1 LLFVPKCGRI
11 YQMTKTI
18 LQAVTGSHAYG
29 LNHAA
34 SDIDKMSIF
43 VAPTV
48 DVAGLHWASKH
59 ESFSDAGPTG
69 DDNTGHEIGK
79 YLRLVLKSNPTLI
92 ELMFMNDYEI
102 LDETGQGLVALRDKV
117 LYTEGIRN
125 AYYGY
130 AKAQVER
137 VKREYPNHKPKM
149 ARHAVRI
156 THQGLELLSTGT
168 TNVKVHDRDWY
179 FEFTEL
185 PFENMA
191 NIMDNWVQELG
202 TKESVLPDKP
212 DVRAVAEFLKDVRRS
227 YIE

>member
-1 LLFVPKCGRI
+1 
-11 YQMTKTI
+11 MTKTI

-130 AKAQVER
+130 AKAQFER

-149 ARHAVRI
+149 ARHCVRI
-156 THQGLELLSTGT
+156 STQAWELLETGS
-168 TNVKVHDRDWY
+168 TNVKVIHPDLY
-179 FEFTEL
+179 FALDDLPQNEL
-185 PFENMA
+185 YAVMDHSVESI
-191 NIMDNWVQELG
+191 NICN
-202 TKESVLPDKP
+202 SVLPDKP
-212 DVRAVAEFLKDVRRS
+212 DVRAVAEFLKNVRRS

>member
-1 LLFVPKCGRI
+1 
-11 YQMTKTI
+11 MTKTI

-48 DVAGLHWASKH
+48 EVAGLHWASKH

-92 ELMFMNDYEI
+92 ELMFLNEYEI

-117 LYTEGIRN
+117 LYTEGVRN

-156 THQGLELLSTGT
+156 STQGYELLSTGT
-168 TNVKVHDRDWY
+168 TSVKVDDPEWY
-179 FEFTEL
+179 FSL
-185 PFENMA
+185 DNMPYEA
-191 NIMDNWVQELG
+191 LSILMDVRVQMID
-202 TKESVLPDKP
+202 KAKSVLPDKP
-212 DVRAVAEFLKDVRRS
+212 DTRAVAEFLKNVRRS

>member
-1 LLFVPKCGRI
+1 M
-11 YQMTKTI
+11 Y
-18 LQAVTGSHAYG
+18 
-29 LNHAA
+29 
-34 SDIDKMSIF
+34 IF

-69 DDNTGHEIGK
+69 DDTTGHEIGK

-92 ELMFMNDYEI
+92 ELMFMNDYEV
-102 LDETGQGLVALRDKV
+102 LDETGQGLVALRDKI
-117 LYTEGIRN
+117 LYTEGVRN

-149 ARHAVRI
+149 ARHAIRI
-156 THQGLELLSTGT
+156 ANQGYTLLNVGS
-168 TNVKVHDRDWY
+168 TNVRVHDRDWY
-179 FEFTEL
+179 FSL
-185 PFENMA
+185 DIMPFDDLCKL
-191 NIMDNWVQELG
+191 MDYEIERIN
-202 TKESVLPDKP
+202 TIKSYLPDKP
-212 DVRAVAEFLKDVRRS
+212 DTRAVAEFLKDVRRS

>member
-1 LLFVPKCGRI
+1 
-11 YQMTKTI
+11 MTKTI

-29 LNHAA
+29 LNHAT
-34 SDIDKMSIF
+34 SDTDKMYIF

-48 DVAGLHWASKH
+48 EVAGLHWASKH

-69 DDNTGHEIGK
+69 DDTTGHEIGK

-92 ELMFMNDYEI
+92 ELLFMNDYEV
-102 LDETGQGLVALRDKV
+102 LDETGQGLVALRDKI
-117 LYTEGIRN
+117 LYTEGVRN

-149 ARHAVRI
+149 ARHAIRI
-156 THQGLELLSTGT
+156 TYQGLELLTTGT
-168 TNVKVHDRDWY
+168 TNVKVTNPDWY
-179 FEFTEL
+179 FQFNEL
-185 PFENMA
+185 PFENQS
-191 NIMDNWVQELG
+191 NIMDNWLANLNEA
-202 TKESVLPDKP
+202 KSVLPDKP

>member
-1 LLFVPKCGRI
+1 
-11 YQMTKTI
+11 MTKTI

-34 SDIDKMSIF
+34 SDTDKMYIF

-48 DVAGLHWASKH
+48 DVAGLNWASKH

-69 DDNTGHEIGK
+69 DDTTGHEIGK

-92 ELMFMNDYEI
+92 ELLFMNDYEI
-102 LDETGQGLVALRDKV
+102 LDETGQGLVALRDKI
-117 LYTEGIRN
+117 LYTDGVRN

-130 AKAQVER
+130 AKAQVDR

-156 THQGLELLSTGT
+156 STQGIELLSTGT
-168 TNVKVHDRDWY
+168 TNVKVLTPEWY
-179 FEFTEL
+179 FSLDTL
-185 PFENMA
+185 PFNELCS
-191 NIMDNWVQELG
+191 IMDKNVEMIDQ
-202 TKESVLPDKP
+202 TPSMLPDKP

>member
-1 LLFVPKCGRI
+1 
-11 YQMTKTI
+11 MTKTI

-48 DVAGLHWASKH
+48 EVAGLHWASKH

-117 LYTEGIRN
+117 LYTDGIRN

-156 THQGLELLSTGT
+156 THQGLDLLTTGT
-168 TNVKVHDRDWY
+168 TNVKVPNPEWY
-179 FEFTEL
+179 FSLDDL
-185 PFENMA
+185 PFDLMSRL
-191 NIMDNWVQELG
+191 MDRWVAQLN
-202 TKESVLPDKP
+202 TADSILPDKP
-212 DVRAVAEFLKDVRRS
+212 DIRAVAEFLKNVRRS

>member
-1 LLFVPKCGRI
+1 M
-11 YQMTKTI
+11 Y
-18 LQAVTGSHAYG
+18 
-29 LNHAA
+29 
-34 SDIDKMSIF
+34 IF

-69 DDNTGHEIGK
+69 DDTTGHEIGK

-102 LDETGQGLVALRDKV
+102 LDETGQGLVALRDKI
-117 LYTEGIRN
+117 LYTDGIRN

-149 ARHAVRI
+149 ARHAIRI
-156 THQGLELLSTGT
+156 ANQGYTLLNVGS
-168 TNVKVHDRDWY
+168 TNVRVHDRDWY
-179 FEFTEL
+179 FSL
-185 PFENMA
+185 DIMPFDDLCKL
-191 NIMDNWVQELG
+191 MDYEIERIN
-202 TKESVLPDKP
+202 TIKSYLPDKP
-212 DVRAVAEFLKDVRRS
+212 DTRAVAEFLKDVRRS

>member
-1 LLFVPKCGRI
+1 
-11 YQMTKTI
+11 
-18 LQAVTGSHAYG
+18 
-29 LNHAA
+29 
-34 SDIDKMSIF
+34 MSIF

-48 DVAGLHWASKH
+48 EVAGLHWASKH

-102 LDETGQGLVALRDKV
+102 LDETGQGLVALRDKI
-117 LYTEGIRN
+117 LYTDGVKN

-130 AKAQVER
+130 AKAQVDR

-156 THQGLELLSTGT
+156 AYQGVELLTTGT
-168 TNVKVHDRDWY
+168 TNVKVKNPEWY
-179 FEFTEL
+179 FQFNEL
-185 PFENMA
+185 DFA
-191 NIMDNWVQELG
+191 SQSRIMDIWVEKLG
-202 TKESVLPDKP
+202 TAKSILPDKP
-212 DVRAVAEFLKDVRRS
+212 DTRAVAEFLKDVRRS

>member
-1 LLFVPKCGRI
+1 M
-11 YQMTKTI
+11 Y
-18 LQAVTGSHAYG
+18 
-29 LNHAA
+29 
-34 SDIDKMSIF
+34 IF

-48 DVAGLHWASKH
+48 EVAGLHWASKH

-69 DDNTGHEIGK
+69 DDTTGHEIGK

-92 ELMFMNDYEI
+92 ELLFMNDYEV
-102 LDETGQGLVALRDKV
+102 LDETGQGLVALRDKI
-117 LYTEGIRN
+117 LYTEGVRN

-149 ARHAVRI
+149 ARHAIRI
-156 THQGLELLSTGT
+156 TYQGLELLTTGT
-168 TNVKVHDRDWY
+168 TNVKVTNPDWY
-179 FEFTEL
+179 FQFNEL
-185 PFENMA
+185 PFENQS
-191 NIMDNWVQELG
+191 NIMDNWLANLNEA
-202 TKESVLPDKP
+202 KSVLPDKP

>member
-1 LLFVPKCGRI
+1 MTETI
-11 YQMTKTI
+11 WQTKTI

-29 LNHAA
+29 LNHPT

-43 VAPTV
+43 QAPTV
-48 DVAGLHWASKH
+48 EVAGLHWSSRD
-59 ESFSDAGPTG
+59 ESWSDAGPTG
-69 DDNTGHEIGK
+69 DDNTGHELGK

-92 ELMFMNDYEI
+92 ELLFMNDYEI
-102 LDETGQGLVALRDKV
+102 LDETGQGLVALRDKI
-117 LYTEGIRN
+117 LYTDGVRN

-156 THQGLELLSTGT
+156 TVQGLELLTTGT
-168 TNVKVHDRDWY
+168 TDVKVSNPEWY
-179 FEFTEL
+179 FDLENL
-185 PFENMA
+185 PFENLSNM
-191 NIMDNWVQELG
+191 MDFWVNQLNEA
-202 TKESVLPDKP
+202 KSVLRDQPDT
-212 DVRAVAEFLKDVRRS
+212 RAVAEFLRDARRS

>member
-1 LLFVPKCGRI
+1 
-11 YQMTKTI
+11 
-18 LQAVTGSHAYG
+18 
-29 LNHAA
+29 
-34 SDIDKMSIF
+34 MSIF

-48 DVAGLHWASKH
+48 EVAGLHWASKH

-102 LDETGQGLVALRDKV
+102 LDETGQGLVALRDKI
-117 LYTEGIRN
+117 LYTDGVRN

-156 THQGLELLSTGT
+156 SIQGIELLSTGE
-168 TNVKVHDRDWY
+168 TNVKVLTPEWY
-179 FEFTEL
+179 FSLDTAPFNEL
-185 PFENMA
+185 CS
-191 NIMDNWVQELG
+191 IMDKNVEMIDK
-202 TKESVLPDKP
+202 TPSILPDKP
-212 DVRAVAEFLKDVRRS
+212 DTRAVAEFLKDVRRS

>member
-1 LLFVPKCGRI
+1 
-11 YQMTKTI
+11 MNKTV
-18 LQAVTGSHAYG
+18 LQAVTGSIAYG
-29 LNHAA
+29 LNHAQ
-34 SDIDKMSIF
+34 SDVDKMSIF
-43 VAPTV
+43 VAPTIE
-48 DVAGLHWASKH
+48 VAGLHWSASK
-59 ESFSDAGPTG
+59 ESWSDAGPTG

-92 ELMFMNDYEI
+92 ELMFMNDYEV

-117 LYTEGIRN
+117 LYTKGIRS

-156 THQGLELLSTGT
+156 TTQGLELLTTGT

-185 PFENMA
+185 PFESMA
-191 NIMDNWVQELG
+191 NIMDNSVEMLY
-202 TKESVLPDKP
+202 TAESVLPDEP
-212 DVRAVAEFLKDVRRS
+212 DVRAVADFLREVRRNN
-227 YIE
+227 ID

>member
-1 LLFVPKCGRI
+1 
-11 YQMTKTI
+11 MTKTI
-18 LQAVTGSHAYG
+18 LQAVTGSIAYG

-34 SDIDKMSIF
+34 SDVDKMSIF

-48 DVAGLHWASKH
+48 EVAGLHWASKH

-102 LDETGQGLVALRDKV
+102 LDETGQGLVALRDKI
-117 LYTEGIRN
+117 LYTDGVRN

-149 ARHAVRI
+149 ARHAIRI
-156 THQGLELLSTGT
+156 TYQGIELLTTGT
-168 TNVKVHDRDWY
+168 TNVKVKNPEWY
-179 FEFTEL
+179 FQFNDL
-185 PFENMA
+185 PFENQTH
-191 NIMDNWVQELG
+191 IMDNWVEKLG
-202 TKESVLPDKP
+202 TTESILPDKP
-212 DVRAVAEFLKDVRRS
+212 DTRAVAEFLKDVRRS

>member
-1 LLFVPKCGRI
+1 
-11 YQMTKTI
+11 MTKTI
-18 LQAVTGSHAYG
+18 LQAVTGSVAYG

-48 DVAGLHWASKH
+48 EVAGLHWASKH

-92 ELMFMNDYEI
+92 ELMFMDDYEI

-117 LYTEGIRN
+117 LYTEGVRN

-130 AKAQVER
+130 AKAQFER
-137 VKREYPNHKPKM
+137 VKREWPAHKPKM
-149 ARHAVRI
+149 ARHCVRI
-156 THQGLELLSTGT
+156 SVQGRQLLETGT
-168 TNVKVHDRDWY
+168 TNVKVHFPESY
-179 FEFTEL
+179 FALDSLEDTEL
-185 PFENMA
+185 FPLMEKAVEDIN
-191 NIMDNWVQELG
+191 
-202 TKESVLPDKP
+202 SVTSILPDKP
-212 DVRAVAEFLKDVRRS
+212 DTQAVAEFLKNVRRS

>member
-1 LLFVPKCGRI
+1 
-11 YQMTKTI
+11 MNKTV
-18 LQAVTGSHAYG
+18 LQAVTGSIAYG
-29 LNHAA
+29 LNHAQ
-34 SDIDKMSIF
+34 SDVDKMSIF
-43 VAPTV
+43 VAPTIE
-48 DVAGLHWASKH
+48 VAGLHWSANK
-59 ESFSDAGPTG
+59 ESWSDAGPTG

-92 ELMFMNDYEI
+92 ELMFMNDYEV

-117 LYTEGIRN
+117 LYTKGIRS

-156 THQGLELLSTGT
+156 TTQGLELLTTGT

-185 PFENMA
+185 PFESMT
-191 NIMDNWVQELG
+191 NIMDNSVEMLY
-202 TKESVLPDKP
+202 TAESVLPDEP
-212 DVRAVAEFLKDVRRS
+212 DVRAVSDFLREVRRNN
-227 YIE
+227 ID

>member
-1 LLFVPKCGRI
+1 
-11 YQMTKTI
+11 MTKTI

-48 DVAGLHWASKH
+48 EVAGLHWASKH

-102 LDETGQGLVALRDKV
+102 LDETGQGLVALRDKI
-117 LYTEGIRN
+117 LYTEGVRN

-149 ARHAVRI
+149 ARHAIRI
-156 THQGLELLSTGT
+156 AHQGVELLTTGT
-168 TNVKVHDRDWY
+168 TNVKVTNPEWY
-179 FEFTEL
+179 FQFNDL
-185 PFENMA
+185 DFA
-191 NIMDNWVQELG
+191 SQSHIMDIWVEKLD
-202 TKESVLPDKP
+202 TVKSTLPDKP

>member
-1 LLFVPKCGRI
+1 
-11 YQMTKTI
+11 MAKTI

-29 LNHAA
+29 LNHAT
-34 SDIDKMSIF
+34 SDTDKMYIF

-48 DVAGLHWASKH
+48 EVAGLHWASKH

-69 DDNTGHEIGK
+69 DDTTGHEIGK

-92 ELMFMNDYEI
+92 ELLFMNDYEV
-102 LDETGQGLVALRDKV
+102 LDETGQGLVALRDKI
-117 LYTEGIRN
+117 LYTEGVRN

-130 AKAQVER
+130 AKAQIER

-149 ARHAVRI
+149 ARHAIRI
-156 THQGLELLSTGT
+156 TYQGLELLTTGT
-168 TNVKVHDRDWY
+168 TNVKVTNPDWY
-179 FEFTEL
+179 FQFNEL
-185 PFENMA
+185 PFENQS
-191 NIMDNWVQELG
+191 NIMDNWLANLNEA
-202 TKESVLPDKP
+202 KSVLPDKP

>member
-1 LLFVPKCGRI
+1 M
-11 YQMTKTI
+11 Y
-18 LQAVTGSHAYG
+18 
-29 LNHAA
+29 
-34 SDIDKMSIF
+34 IF

-69 DDNTGHEIGK
+69 DDTTGHEIGK

-102 LDETGQGLVALRDKV
+102 LDETGQGLVALRDKI
-117 LYTEGIRN
+117 LYTDGIRN

-156 THQGLELLSTGT
+156 TYQGIQLLTTGT
-168 TNVKVHDRDWY
+168 TDVKVTNPDWY
-179 FEFTEL
+179 FQFTEL
-185 PFENMA
+185 PFENQT
-191 NIMDNWVQELG
+191 NIMDNWLENLN
-202 TKESVLPDKP
+202 TAKSVLPDKP
-212 DVRAVAEFLKDVRRS
+212 DVLAVAEFLKDVRRS

>member
-1 LLFVPKCGRI
+1 
-11 YQMTKTI
+11 MTKTI

-92 ELMFMNDYEI
+92 ELLFMNDYEI
-102 LDETGQGLVALRDKV
+102 LDETGQGLVALRDKI
-117 LYTEGIRN
+117 LYTDGVRN

-130 AKAQVER
+130 AKAQVDR
-137 VKREYPNHKPKM
+137 VKREYPHHKPKM
-149 ARHAVRI
+149 VRHAARI
-156 THQGLELLSTGT
+156 TNQGLELLATGT
-168 TNVKVHDRDWY
+168 TNVKVHDAEWY
-179 FEFTEL
+179 FSL
-185 PFENMA
+185 NDMPFENLS
-191 NIMDNWVQELG
+191 NILDNWVNKLD
-202 TKESVLPDKP
+202 TVTSILPDKP
-212 DVRAVAEFLKDVRRS
+212 DVRAVAEFLKNVRRS